1 MSAPQ
6 LRLEPVEATRATGST
21 WRTWW
26 RVTNETGGEVQLLS
40 VRAPHARFHAE
51 AADLDLAV
59 TATAR
64 VEMKVRVEAA
74 PGEEIE
80 NAFVILIARREH
92 ETWRLMFRVR
102 VRLDD
107 RGTPWP
113 IVEAL
118 TTHRVGFTE
127 EV

>member
-1 MSAPQ
+1 VSEPK
-6 LRLEPVEATRATGST
+6 LRLEPVEATRTNGT

-26 RVTNETGGEVQLLS
+26 RVTNEGGGEVRLLS
-40 VRAPHARFHAE
+40 IRAPHARFRAE
-51 AADLDLAV
+51 PADLDVMVA
-59 TATAR
+59 TAAR

-102 VRLDD
+102 IRLDD
-107 RGTPWP
+107 RGSPWP